1 LPFHTPFK
9 SSPLGSKSDNN
20 KKYKTFERIVDDK
33 RATTVLMNLTTPSK
47 EDVDIIVKADYIS
60 ASLEYFYKRIKE
72 DGKNI
77 PKASTSTFLLTL
89 GVGIPVW
96 ISFLLPMTMI
106 Y

>member
-1 LPFHTPFK
+1 M
-9 SSPLGSKSDNN
+9 
-20 KKYKTFERIVDDK
+20 
-33 RATTVLMNLTTPSK
+33 LMNLTTPSK

-77 PKASTSTFLLTL
+77 PKASTSTF
-89 GVGIPVW
+89 
-96 ISFLLPMTMI
+96 